1 MADRAIGYLGLGYLA
16 LCLLLGGASAAGA
29 LANGLL
35 QLLAVLLIVMILWT
49 RRDAPLSGA
58 RGLVWIVGLFVLLCL
73 ASLFPLPPAWW
84 TQLPGRAPVV
94 HGFSIL
100 GMPLPS
106 LPVSL
111 DPQGT
116 IASLLSV
123 LPPAAIFLLALHST
137 NGERRRLAWLV
148 VAIAVASIVLGA
160 FQLFGGAGSPLRF
173 YAITNADSPVGFF
186 ANTNHLATLVLCSL
200 PLTAVLAARSIS
212 GRSGGRA
219 RRSSGM
225 ITSVAVAAFL
235 AVGIGIIG
243 SLAGY
248 GLFFPAAMGSLLI
261 YKRASMGRVPT
272 KWLAALAALFVMF
285 LALALAGP
293 LNEQALSKKLDANPS
308 SRKVIAERTI
318 EAASDFMP
326 LGSGL
331 GTFQNIY
338 RTYDD
343 PNRID
348 REYVNHAH
356 NDYVE
361 VALELGAPG
370 LLLLLLFLAWWGR
383 RTLRAWRGD
392 FEGASLARAGSVAI
406 GVVLLHSL
414 VDYPIRTA
422 AIAALFAVACAFLVP
437 YVAPR
442 ARVRAEPADS
452 ADGGGGLR
460 HLEAD

>member
-1 MADRAIGYLGLGYLA
+1 MADRATGYLGLAYLA

-35 QLLAVLLIVMILWT
+35 QLLAVLLIVMVMWT
-49 RRDAPLSGA
+49 RRELPLSGDA
-58 RGLVWIVGLFVLLCL
+58 RGLVWIVGFFVLLCL
-73 ASLFPLPPAWW
+73 ASLIPLPPAWW
-84 TQLPGRAPVV
+84 SQLPGRAPVV

-100 GMPLPS
+100 GMPLPQ

-111 DPQGT
+111 APQGT

-123 LPPAAIFLLALHST
+123 LPPAAIFLLALHSH
-137 NGERRRLAWLV
+137 NSERRRLAWLV
-148 VAIAVASIVLGA
+148 VAIAVVSIVLGA
-160 FQLFGGAGSPLRF
+160 FQLFGGTGSPLRF
-173 YAITNADSPVGFF
+173 YEITNADSPVGFF
-186 ANTNHLATLVLCSL
+186 ANTNHLATLVLCAL
-200 PLTAVLAARSIS
+200 PFAAVLAARSVS
-212 GRSGGRA
+212 GRSAGRA

-248 GLFFPAAMGSLLI
+248 GLFFPAAMGSLLV

-272 KWLAALAALFVMF
+272 KWLVALGGVFVMF

-308 SRKVIAERTI
+308 SRRVIAERTI
-318 EAASDFMP
+318 DAAKDFMP
-326 LGSGL
+326 FGSGL
-331 GTFQNIY
+331 ATFQNIY

-343 PNRID
+343 PNRAD

-370 LLLLLLFLAWWGR
+370 LLLILLFLAWWGR

-442 ARVRAEPADS
+442 ARAEPADS